1 VEPSAP
7 PVKAGNYTIRSR
19 DVTPVQSYTY
29 EITFAG
35 QAGDGL
41 CAEFDDC
48 EITVG
53 RNSTTLHAD
62 LPDQAA
68 LAGLVLRITSLRLK
82 VTHLR
87 LVAPPLGSDLARAAA
102 QDADP
107 DVSHA
112 CALSPPAGSGAARA
126 SRAVHPGAGEPNNR
140 GLRDPY
146 VVCIPL

>member
-19 DVTPVQSYTY
+19 DVTPVQSYMY

-87 LVAPPLGSDLARAAA
+87 LVAPPVGSDLARAAA

-126 SRAVHPGAGEPNNR
+126 SRAVSPRR
-140 GLRDPY
+140 G
-146 VVCIPL
+146 